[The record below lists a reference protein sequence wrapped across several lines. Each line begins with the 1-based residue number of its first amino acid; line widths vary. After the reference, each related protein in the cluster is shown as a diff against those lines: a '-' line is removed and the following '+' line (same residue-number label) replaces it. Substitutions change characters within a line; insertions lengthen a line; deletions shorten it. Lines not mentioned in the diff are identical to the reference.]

1 MILHLISFNEHH
13 SQDELLWNL
22 YKQNDQDSLIFNSL
36 TSSSYCHTPKIGPI
50 LNFVG
55 WAPTRR
61 LPLRK
66 TLMKSWSRYVDWYC
80 VGNSS
85 SMMAHTLWRWLW
97 YVRRLSLAMAWPSHT
112 HTFWETWPSYIKCT
126 CDGFLFFI
134 FFCGFCLAMCYWVLC
149 LVEDERL
156 RFIKFWRFPPSPPPL
171 FVFLFR
177 WHGKTIRQEWV
188 TLSHELALNNQ
199 VSNKNVRNDYLKNK
213 IKFDELKWKL

>member
-22 YKQNDQDSLIFNSL
+22 YKRNDQDSLIFNSL
-36 TSSSYCHTPKIGPI
+36 TSSSYCHTPKIGAI

-66 TLMKSWSRYVDWYC
+66 TLMKPWSRYVDWYC

-85 SMMAHTLWRWLW
+85 SMMAYTLWRWLW
-97 YVRRLSLAMAWPSHT
+97 YVHHLSLAMAWPSHT

-149 LVEDERL
+149 LVEEERL
-156 RFIKFWRFPPSPPPL
+156 RFIKFWRSPPPPLL
-171 FVFLFR
+171 FSYLGDMARQLYKNGWFCHMN
-177 WHGKTIRQEWV
+177 WHLTTK
-188 TLSHELALNNQ
+188 
-199 VSNKNVRNDYLKNK
+199 
-213 IKFDELKWKL
+213 